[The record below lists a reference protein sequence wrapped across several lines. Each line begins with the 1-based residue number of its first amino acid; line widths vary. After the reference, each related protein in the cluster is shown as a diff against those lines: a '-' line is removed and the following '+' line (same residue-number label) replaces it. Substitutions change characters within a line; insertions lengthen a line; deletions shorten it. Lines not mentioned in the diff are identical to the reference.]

1 MIPVNQLSS
10 WNLGIPE
17 NAGPSEKKKKKYLKN
32 LLVENSKK

>member
-17 NAGPSEKKKKKYLKN
+17 NAGPSEKKRKKN
-32 LLVENSKK
+32 I